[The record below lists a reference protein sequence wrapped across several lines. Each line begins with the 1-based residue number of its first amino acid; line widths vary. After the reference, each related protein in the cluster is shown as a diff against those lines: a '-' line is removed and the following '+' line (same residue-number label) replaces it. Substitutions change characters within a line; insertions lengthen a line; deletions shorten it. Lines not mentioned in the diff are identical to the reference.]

1 MRDGSRHGQWGGV
14 MPGRTTLTFPTHD
27 PRLRAVEPDAELVAR
42 HAAQLCA
49 WYNGDINADMMGA
62 SAAMTVAEVREF
74 WADLGASG
82 ARAFLCFVGD
92 TLVGDMDLRGELAA
106 GHAEFAIL
114 IGDEGT
120 KGRGLGLAFATM
132 IHVFAF
138 RDLGLRRIYVT
149 PKTKNERVQ
158 RLNRK
163 LGYAR
168 DDGALARSFLEPGDT
183 ESESQ
188 SVGET
193 ELRAAIGAAWDGV
206 VRT

>member
-1 MRDGSRHGQWGGV
+1 MRT
-14 MPGRTTLTFPTHD
+14 RTTLTHPTHD
-27 PRLRAVEPDAELVAR
+27 VRLRAVEPDEALVAA
-42 HAAQLCA
+42 HAEQLCA
-49 WYNGDINADMMGA
+49 WYNGAINADMMGA
-62 SAAMTVAEVREF
+62 SSAMTVAEVREF

-92 TLVGDMDLRGELAA
+92 TLVGDMDLRGDLSA

-138 RDLGLRRIYVT
+138 RDLGLGRIYVT
-149 PKTKNERVQ
+149 PKAKNERVQ

-163 LGYAR
+163 LGYVR
-168 DDGALARSFLEPGDT
+168 DDGELARSFLEAGDV

-188 SVGET
+188 SVGPE
-193 ELRAAIGAAWDGV
+193 ELRAAIGAAWDAV
-206 VRT
+206 VGR